1 MLQVEQRRAM
11 RTRRQRTLNRRY
23 VSEEFTSIFTE
34 NRSLAPHLGF
44 SDPNTEVV
52 EQTVEVDTTVEIDAS
67 GMFIQ
72 EVEVQEEC
80 VIETE
85 TIPLMEESVSLDLDH
100 SLLHTSGTIEI
111 FSEDV
116 PPQKPQDSRYGKVQK
131 SSRASS
137 PYSDISDESDTTR
150 SSSSSSSSSSSPERR
165 PPPPRRQRRDS
176 SDSNHSGHAPA
187 KRSSQRLQMMPE
199 EPVRTRSSR

>member
-1 MLQVEQRRAM
+1 M

-23 VSEEFTSIFTE
+23 ASEEFTSIFSE

-44 SDPNTEVV
+44 SDPNSEVV
-52 EQTVEVDTTVEIDAS
+52 EQMVEVDTTVEIDGS

-72 EVEVQEEC
+72 DMEVQEEC

-85 TIPLMEESVSLDLDH
+85 TIPLPEETVSLDLDQ
-100 SLLHTSGTIEI
+100 SMPQTSGTVEI
-111 FSEDV
+111 SSEES
-116 PPQKPQDSRYGKVQK
+116 PQKYQDSRHENVQQ

-150 SSSSSSSSSSSPERR
+150 SSSSSSSSSLERR
-165 PPPPRRQRRDS
+165 PPSSRRQRRDS
-176 SDSNHSGHAPA
+176 SDSNQSDHVPV
-187 KRSSQRLQMMPE
+187 KRASQRLQAMPE
-199 EPVRTRSSR
+199 EPVCTRSSR